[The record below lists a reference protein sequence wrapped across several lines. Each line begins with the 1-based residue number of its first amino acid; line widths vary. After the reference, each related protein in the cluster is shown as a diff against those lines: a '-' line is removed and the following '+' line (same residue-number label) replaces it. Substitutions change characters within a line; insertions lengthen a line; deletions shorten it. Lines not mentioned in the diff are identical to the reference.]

1 MIIDTVTPP
10 IQSEERPDITIDC
23 TNTIPTGGSVD
34 DCTVFAKLAS
44 DGTDV
49 TATIVDG
56 ACTVASPYVTQFIH
70 DMTSGV
76 DVILTF
82 HVTYSNGR
90 ELDEEVYVPGF
101 DF

>member
-23 TNTIPTGGSVD
+23 TNTIPAGGSVD
-34 DCTVFAKLAS
+34 DCEVFAKLAS

-49 TATIVDG
+49 TSTIVDG
-56 ACTVASPYVTQFIH
+56 TATVNSPYVTQFIH
-70 DMTSGV
+70 DMTDGV

-82 HVTYSNGR
+82 HITYSNGR
-90 ELDEEVYVPGF
+90 VLDEEVYVPGV
-101 DF
+101 DY